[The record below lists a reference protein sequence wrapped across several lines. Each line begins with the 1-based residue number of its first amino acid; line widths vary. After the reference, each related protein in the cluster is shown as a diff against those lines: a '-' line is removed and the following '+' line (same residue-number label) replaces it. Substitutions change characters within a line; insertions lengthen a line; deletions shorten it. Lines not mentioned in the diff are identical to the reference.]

1 MNHSELEMVADHMGH
16 SVNIH
21 TSVYKLQQ
29 NLIERSKVAMV
40 LSAIEAG
47 SLERHHNPLSLEAVN
62 MSDMGKSIEVLV
74 PRNFVCSLIGCK

>member
-1 MNHSELEMVADHMGH
+1 MSRSELEMIADHMGH

-40 LSAIEAG
+40 LSGIEDGILQRRPQARQ
-47 SLERHHNPLSLEAVN
+47 LDELA
-62 MSDMGKSIEVLV
+62 MSQIGIIF
-74 PRNFVCSLIGCK
+74 FVDAHFKE